1 MANSISAVDA
11 DGHLEE
17 SHIDWRDR
25 LPDDSRAG
33 RPKEDRAAAV
43 NYEPSSKA
51 KRGPGPPAWASA
63 SAAPTAG
70 PIHVVQE

>member
-17 SHIDWRDR
+17 SHIDWRD
-25 LPDDSRAG
+25 

>member
-17 SHIDWRDR
+17 SHIAGATAY
-25 LPDDSRAG
+25 PTTTRAG

-43 NYEPSSKA
+43 SCEPSSKA
-51 KRGPGPPAWASA
+51 KRGPGPPAWVSA
-63 SAAPTAG
+63 SAVPTAG

>member
-25 LPDDSRAG
+25 LPDDYKNR
-33 RPKEDRAAAV
+33 RPKEDRTAAV

-51 KRGPGPPAWASA
+51 KRGPGPPAWVSA
-63 SAAPTAG
+63 SAVPTAG